1 MTSHISVQTGCQQ
14 NFIIIIIIDE
24 SACIFKKSLIG
35 SWELFFIKGLNHYFI
50 EIFLSAIPFSSSYRI
65 QTTLKTF

>member
-24 SACIFKKSLIG
+24 IACIFKKSLIG
-35 SWELFFIKGLNHYFI
+35 SWELFFIIGLYHNFI
-50 EIFLSAIPFSSSYRI
+50 EIFLSAIPLSSPYRL
-65 QTTLKTF
+65 QTP